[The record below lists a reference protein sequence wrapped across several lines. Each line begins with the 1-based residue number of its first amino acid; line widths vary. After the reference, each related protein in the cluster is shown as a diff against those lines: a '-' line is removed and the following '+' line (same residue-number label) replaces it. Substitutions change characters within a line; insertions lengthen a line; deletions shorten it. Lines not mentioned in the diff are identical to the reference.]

1 MGSGPLPPVVVVHVD
16 DLELRSVLDALLTGC
31 PSQRKVHLRRSHVVV
46 VCCRLDYLGEGEKI
60 GKVEMDGWLRFKD
73 QLCHLGFA
81 GRWRVGT
88 VIRVPVDPTVHPVP
102 MLLGTKS
109 TSRDVTPPRTKV
121 SE

>member
-16 DLELRSVLDALLTGC
+16 DLELRSVLDALLAGC

-46 VCCRLDYLGEGEKI
+46 VCCGLDYLE
-60 GKVEMDGWLRFKD
+60 KVEMDGWLRFKD